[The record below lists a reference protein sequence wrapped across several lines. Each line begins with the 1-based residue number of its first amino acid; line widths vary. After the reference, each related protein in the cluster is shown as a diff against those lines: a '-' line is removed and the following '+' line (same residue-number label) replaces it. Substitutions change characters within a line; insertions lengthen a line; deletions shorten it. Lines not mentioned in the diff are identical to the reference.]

1 MIAYYKSA
9 LIMHIIQPIEDEVA
23 DLYLRYVPF
32 ILNPQ
37 VAHCMNCK
45 TTISLLYHQRDPLGT
60 LRSEYILSSPPPLAP
75 LLWIR
80 MCLFNSALLPNIA

>member
-1 MIAYYKSA
+1 LDKNACNAIEEKMMIAYYKSA
-9 LIMHIIQPIEDEVA
+9 LIKHIIQPIKDEVA

-45 TTISLLYHQRDPLGT
+45 TTITT
-60 LRSEYILSSPPPLAP
+60 LPPA
-75 LLWIR
+75 
-80 MCLFNSALLPNIA
+80 